1 MNKWINIIA
10 LFNNYSNL
18 KFLLKYLG
26 TFLPDCA
33 LFPIQKLISFSFF
46 TFAPEDQVKPSAW
59 SKNLIS
65 AINSLFFISF
75 RYVAVYSIISIIL
88 LSGLLLRMTSVYPEP
103 IGLINYLAFFISFSL
118 GVLILYSLEF
128 LVSCLVYLYKN
139 FSVGGWL
146 CSELTKYSRRPD
158 SIYSG
163 VLRKLLFSFFPMAMI
178 SSLPALMLIFGPNY
192 YMLLTQLFITTLALL
207 LTVFVWNRGLIRYD
221 SASS

>member
-1 MNKWINIIA
+1 
-10 LFNNYSNL
+10 
-18 KFLLKYLG
+18 
-26 TFLPDCA
+26 
-33 LFPIQKLISFSFF
+33 
-46 TFAPEDQVKPSAW
+46 
-59 SKNLIS
+59 
-65 AINSLFFISF
+65 
-75 RYVAVYSIISIIL
+75 
-88 LSGLLLRMTSVYPEP
+88 MTSVYPEP

-128 LVSCLVYLYKN
+128 LVSCLVFWYKN

-178 SSLPALMLIFGPNY
+178 SSLPARMLIFGPNY

-207 LTVFVWNRGLIRYD
+207 LTVFIWNRGLIRYD